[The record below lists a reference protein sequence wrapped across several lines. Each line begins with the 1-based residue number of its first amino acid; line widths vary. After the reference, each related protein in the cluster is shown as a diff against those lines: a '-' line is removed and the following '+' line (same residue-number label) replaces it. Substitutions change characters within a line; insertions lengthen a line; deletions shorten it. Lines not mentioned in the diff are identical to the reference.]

1 MYKVLL
7 FAGTT
12 EGVLLAEYCGSAGLP
27 ACVFTATEYGASRIA
42 PQASLTIR
50 DGRLQQEDMERVF
63 RTEAAPGAVVIDAT
77 HPYADIVTKN
87 IRQACENTGTRY
99 IRVLRESTYGADGA
113 RGQVPRHPGP
123 GGQIPQHSQTGCA
136 TEPAVPLDL
145 TSRFDDVWVS
155 SPEEAAAFLA
165 GTQGNV
171 LLTTGSKEL
180 RHFTSI
186 PDFAERLYPRILPLA
201 SNVAAT
207 LELGYQA
214 SHLICM
220 QGPFSLEM
228 NIALLHFVDAR
239 FMVTKDT
246 GKAGG
251 FSVKLEAARACGCRL
266 VIIGRP
272 LQEEGISVEECQ
284 KLLRE
289 L

>member
-12 EGVLLAEYCGSAGLP
+12 KGVLLSEYCGSAGLP

-87 IRQACENTGTRY
+87 IRQACENTGIRY
-99 IRVLRESTYGADGA
+99 IRVLRESTYGAQESGA
-113 RGQVPRHPGP
+113 
-123 GGQIPQHSQTGCA
+123 
-136 TEPAVPLDL
+136 PAEKSFQKASEAP
-145 TSRFDDVWVS
+145 DVRADRAADASDIWVD
-155 SPEEAAAFLA
+155 SPAAAAAFLA

-228 NIALLHFVDAR
+228 NIALLHFADAR

-251 FSVKLEAARACGCRL
+251 FSEKLEAARACGCRL

>member
-87 IRQACENTGTRY
+87 IRQACENTGIRY
-99 IRVLRESTYGADGA
+99 IRVLRESTYGAQESG
-113 RGQVPRHPGP
+113 
-123 GGQIPQHSQTGCA
+123 T
-136 TEPAVPLDL
+136 PAAKPFQEA
-145 TSRFDDVWVS
+145 SEAPDVRADRAADASDIWVD
-155 SPEEAAAFLA
+155 SPAAAAAFLA

-228 NIALLHFVDAR
+228 NIALLHFADAR

-251 FSVKLEAARACGCRL
+251 FSEKLEAARACGCRL

>member
-1 MYKVLL
+1 MYKVFL

-12 EGVLLAEYCGSAGLP
+12 EGVLLAEYCGSAGLS
-27 ACVFTATEYGASRIA
+27 ACVFTATEYGASRIT
-42 PQASLTIR
+42 PQASLTVR
-50 DGRLQQEDMERVF
+50 DGRLQEEDMEQVF

-87 IRQACENTGTRY
+87 IRQACEKTGVRY
-99 IRVLRESTYGADGA
+99 IRVLRESTYGTGEEPSGKEAESCTGNEGA
-113 RGQVPRHPGP
+113 ASDRSLSGLPDTSDIWVG
-123 GGQIPQHSQTGCA
+123 S
-136 TEPAVPLDL
+136 PA
-145 TSRFDDVWVS
+145 
-155 SPEEAAAFLA
+155 EAAAFLA
-165 GTQGNV
+165 GTEGHV

-180 RHFTSI
+180 QHFTSI

-201 SNVAAT
+201 ANVAST
-207 LELGYQA
+207 LALGYQA

-228 NIALLHFVDAR
+228 NIALLHFADAR

-251 FSVKLEAARACGCRL
+251 FSEKLEAARACGCRL

-272 LQEEGISVEECQ
+272 LAEEGISVEACREI
-284 KLLRE
+284 LRN